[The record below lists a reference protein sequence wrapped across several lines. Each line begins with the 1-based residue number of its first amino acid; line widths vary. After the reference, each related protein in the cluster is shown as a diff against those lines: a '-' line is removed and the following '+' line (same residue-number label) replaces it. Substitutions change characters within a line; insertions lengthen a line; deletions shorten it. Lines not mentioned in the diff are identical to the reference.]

1 MSGSKPA
8 ISDQM
13 WLGNFEMLFLSVA
26 RLARLVTVPMQQ
38 QGGGALV
45 TVSASDFQEPTLAT
59 PFSGTLRTAM
69 EGVTKLY
76 ARRYR

>member
-13 WLGNFEMLFLSVA
+13 WLGNFEMLFLSVV
-26 RLARLVTVPMQQ
+26 RLARLVTVPMLQ

-45 TVSASDFQEPTLAT
+45 TVSASD
-59 PFSGTLRTAM
+59 S
-69 EGVTKLY
+69 
-76 ARRYR
+76 